1 MVLLKTRRRLAAVT
15 NPDHDRRRFVG
26 NLILHHL
33 GKSDPVRS
41 SRPDEYKL
49 GNATMAKQEPKIFH
63 PSEIP
68 AVDRGAGVKT
78 IPLLTKKT
86 GATSFING
94 LTIFPANGS
103 VPLHKHNCD
112 ESVLVLEGFAIAEIA
127 GAEHQ
132 VAQGDVTFIPEGVHH
147 RFRNMSQTEEM
158 RILWT
163 YASIDADRTIIATG
177 ETHRIDDEHSA
188 AAD

>member
-1 MVLLKTRRRLAAVT
+1 
-15 NPDHDRRRFVG
+15 
-26 NLILHHL
+26 
-33 GKSDPVRS
+33 
-41 SRPDEYKL
+41 
-49 GNATMAKQEPKIFH
+49 MAQQEPKIFR

-68 AVDRGAGVKT
+68 AVDRGGGVKT
-78 IPLLTKKT
+78 IPLLTRKT

-112 ESVLVLEGFAIAEIA
+112 ESVLVLEGSGIAEIA
-127 GAEHQ
+127 GAEHR
-132 VAQGDVTFIPEGVHH
+132 VGQGDVTFIPEGVHH
-147 RFRNMSQTEEM
+147 RFRNISESQEM

-177 ETHRIDDEHSA
+177 ETRRIDDEHSA
-188 AAD
+188 PLD